1 MASVFKALGYSV
13 SIVGVIL
20 LGIVAWESASERL
33 WLFACLIA
41 GMAASI
47 MGMAL
52 RWISHRIGEK
62 DKDRI
67 EAKAESG
74 SFSGRFPG
82 ASVDPQSP
90 AGGSVSHVQG
100 TAH

>member
-13 SIVGVIL
+13 STVSVIL
-20 LGIVAWESASERL
+20 LGIVAWESASDRPL
-33 WLFACLIA
+33 LFVCLIA

-67 EAKAESG
+67 EAEAL
-74 SFSGRFPG
+74 GRSIPG
-82 ASVDPQSP
+82 RA
-90 AGGSVSHVQG
+90 
-100 TAH
+100 